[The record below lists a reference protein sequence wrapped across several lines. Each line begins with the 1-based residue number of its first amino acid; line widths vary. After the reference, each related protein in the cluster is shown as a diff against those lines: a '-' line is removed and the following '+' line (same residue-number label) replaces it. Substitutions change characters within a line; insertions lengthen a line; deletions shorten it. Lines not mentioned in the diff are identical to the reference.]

1 MNDFLTKIPVDLN
14 KEIKQWKKRIL
25 RKQKIEKELFE

>member
-1 MNDFLTKIPVDLN
+1 MDDFLTKIPLDLN
-14 KEIKQWKKRIL
+14 KEIKLWKKRIL

>member
-1 MNDFLTKIPVDLN
+1 MDDFLTKIPVDLN